1 MSEKGAVMTPKRTGV
16 AQDRR
21 MSCEGIRRS
30 NQSWKGHDDRHLRK
44 GLRADFASRMEVDE
58 NKKQPESRRGFP
70 RGLVRD
76 LSMACEGR
84 NKRRPGRAAR
94 QNRPRRWKPY
104 NKLSWDEKRALEE
117 RDGVRAARLR
127 AELLARGRPVA
138 PYNTTQ
144 FLMAEHDGGE
154 PDLKPPPRLPHAIG
168 DGEQDYCWESDCS
181 GKEDEDEDEIL
192 LSRDEDGSDG
202 EDFLRRDFAETYA
215 RYHAESLHAMN
226 KQDLLREYLE
236 LEKCLLRLQEENQLL
251 RKTLDESGDV
261 ATTAAMTLRPTTTS
275 GGVSSSA
282 VGALS
287 ALELELETLRAENAR
302 LCLHNEVLKGP
313 GDGHSG
319 QTRS

>member
-1 MSEKGAVMTPKRTGV
+1 MRDV
-16 AQDRR
+16 ATT
-21 MSCEGIRRS
+21 
-30 NQSWKGHDDRHLRK
+30 
-44 GLRADFASRMEVDE
+44 
-58 NKKQPESRRGFP
+58 
-70 RGLVRD
+70 
-76 LSMACEGR
+76 CEGR
-84 NKRRPGRAAR
+84 HKRRPGRAAR
-94 QNRPRRWKPY
+94 QKRPRRWKPY

-154 PDLKPPPRLPHAIG
+154 PDLKPPPRPPHVMG

-181 GKEDEDEDEIL
+181 GKEDEEDDEFL
-192 LSRDEDGSDG
+192 LSCRDEDGSDG

-251 RKTLDESGDV
+251 RNTLDESME
-261 ATTAAMTLRPTTTS
+261 TEPSAAACVGITLRTTS
-275 GGVSSSA
+275 SSSLP
-282 VGALS
+282 GGMPSSTGRALS
-287 ALELELETLRAENAR
+287 APSDLEVELEMLRADNAR
-302 LCLHNEVLKGP
+302 LSLHNALLRAP
-313 GDGHSG
+313 GDGHSC
-319 QTRS
+319 